1 MTTLEGPVTK
11 RGTPDKAQ
19 GSTGRQRGVQT
30 PSRPPQGTKTHYFVD
45 WWYLV
50 LVTPD
55 GTEVRMGYDED
66 TAREKAKAFNGTKVK
81 ARVVMEKKKYPR

>member
-1 MTTLEGPVTK
+1 MTLEASVTK
-11 RGTPDKAQ
+11 TGGADKAQ
-19 GSTGRQRGVQT
+19 GSRGRQRAVQ
-30 PSRPPQGTKTHYFVD
+30 SAQRPPQGTKTHYFVD

-55 GTEVRMGYDED
+55 GTEVRISYDED
-66 TAREKAKAFNGTKVK
+66 TAREKAQAFSGTKVK